1 MLTII
6 QIIIFQIVLNFLLKG
21 LPGYDRSC
29 SITNTISKLK
39 NVNLIKEDLLAHLK
53 DTPLETLLKD
63 TGGILD
69 SEFPLAQRS
78 DLVRAAILWKY
89 GGLYLDHDVIVYRP
103 LYCLKNTIGLKD
115 CNINNNIEF

>member
-1 MLTII
+1 MLII
-6 QIIIFQIVLNFLLKG
+6 MQIIIFQIIVLNLPLKG

-29 SITNTISKLK
+29 TITNTISKLK

-63 TGGILD
+63 QGGILD

-115 CNINNNIEF
+115 CK